1 MLSQNVTRKN
11 DQPIVYAYRL
21 LNKAKQNYSTIE
33 KKVLVMVF
41 SLHKFKHYLLGNKFV
56 FYVDHMALV
65 NLVNKPQVLGRIT
78 RWLLLLFLKY
88 DFIVVY
94 KPSKTHVVV
103 DALLRLLNMIKPIGV
118 FDQTIDAS
126 LFYIRPEW
134 LNDVKE
140 FMKIGQ
146 LEGTLSMQ

>member
-65 NLVNKPQVLGRIT
+65 NLVNKP
-78 RWLLLLFLKY
+78 
-88 DFIVVY
+88 
-94 KPSKTHVVV
+94 
-103 DALLRLLNMIKPIGV
+103 
-118 FDQTIDAS
+118 
-126 LFYIRPEW
+126 
-134 LNDVKE
+134 
-140 FMKIGQ
+140 
-146 LEGTLSMQ
+146 